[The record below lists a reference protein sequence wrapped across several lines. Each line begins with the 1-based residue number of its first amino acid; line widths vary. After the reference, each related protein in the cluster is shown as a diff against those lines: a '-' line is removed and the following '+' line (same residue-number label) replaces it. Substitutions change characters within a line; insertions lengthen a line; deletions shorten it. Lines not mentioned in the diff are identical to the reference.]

1 MGNTGFFFSPL
12 LLSACYALR
21 FSQFK
26 HLTSE
31 NNYIS
36 TNHFWI
42 RLNYFQTDF
51 CLLYTAVPLYNLTQF
66 GPVHIKQTWV
76 RLTFKKKTT
85 KNTLYYPNY
94 PSMTSSSNI
103 SKCSFSTQREDAD
116 VFMMNPTWCE
126 RSMKSFSNRCSEK
139 SCFWLLLLL
148 VKWWKEK
155 KKRVFSDPIERVNEW
170 PRSAWCKFG

>member
-1 MGNTGFFFSPL
+1 MGKYRIFFSPL

-51 CLLYTAVPLYNLTQF
+51 CLYTAVPLYNLTQF

-76 RLTFKKKTT
+76 RLTFKKKTKKT
-85 KNTLYYPNY
+85 THYIIPIIQAWLPPPTFQVFFLY
-94 PSMTSSSNI
+94 SAGGCRRFHDESDVVW
-103 SKCSFSTQREDAD
+103 TQHE
-116 VFMMNPTWCE
+116 VLLKQMLGE
-126 RSMKSFSNRCSEK
+126 E
-139 SCFWLLLLL
+139 LLLA
-148 VKWWKEK
+148 
-155 KKRVFSDPIERVNEW
+155 P
-170 PRSAWCKFG
+170 AAAH

>member
-51 CLLYTAVPLYNLTQF
+51 CLYTAVPLYNLTQF

-76 RLTFKKKTT
+76 RLTFKKKQ
-85 KNTLYYPNY
+85 KKQHIIL
-94 PSMTSSSNI
+94 SQLSKHDFLLQHF
-103 SKCSFSTQREDAD
+103 KCSFSTQQEDAD

-148 VKWWKEK
+148 IKWWKEK
-155 KKRVFSDPIERVNEW
+155 KKSLFRPYRASEW
-170 PRSAWCKFG
+170 VTQISLM

>member
-76 RLTFKKKTT
+76 RLTFKKKTKKT
-85 KNTLYYPNY
+85 THYIIPIIQAWLPPPTFQSVLSLLSGRMPKFSWWIGRGVNAAWS
-94 PSMTSSSNI
+94 PSQTDARRRAASGSCC
-103 SKCSFSTQREDAD
+103 CSLNDGR
-116 VFMMNPTWCE
+116 
-126 RSMKSFSNRCSEK
+126 
-139 SCFWLLLLL
+139 
-148 VKWWKEK
+148 K